1 MINVTFESGDIIAT
15 LALVFS
21 VYATFKTVQFNNRQ
35 QEVIKSQAQLNELLL
50 SKEAAG
56 VELDKQAD
64 LGATFLK
71 LGNSK
76 YRLKVF
82 NKGKA
87 PAKHVTIHFPEGNEV
102 ILESDIERK
111 FPLQLLD
118 VHQSV
123 ELIAAV
129 HSETKL
135 KHLIKLEWEDGRTGR
150 AAKELWATL

>member
-1 MINVTFESGDIIAT
+1 MINVTFESGDIIAS
-15 LALVFS
+15 LALLFS

-35 QEVIKSQAQLNELLL
+35 QEVIKSQAKLNELLL
-50 SKEAAG
+50 TKETAG
-56 VELDKQAD
+56 VALDKQAD

-76 YRLKVF
+76 YRLKIF

-87 PAKHVTIHFPEGNEV
+87 PAHHVTIDFPEGNEV
-102 ILESDIERK
+102 ILESEIQNK

-123 ELIAAV
+123 ELIASV
-129 HSETKL
+129 HLGTKP
-135 KHLIKLEWEDGRTGR
+135 KHLIKLEWDDGRTDR
-150 AAKELWATL
+150 VEKELWATL